1 MGFVSK
7 LATVYL
13 ALPSYVEFLKSLL
26 CFKRSKKKF
35 IKRALCIKINLVYRS
50 IFSTCLFVCCCLF
63 YHELLDFDRINLV
76 SLGVVGCL

>member
-1 MGFVSK
+1 MWNFLNHYFV
-7 LATVYL
+7 LNDL
-13 ALPSYVEFLKSLL
+13 
-26 CFKRSKKKF
+26 KKF

-76 SLGVVGCL
+76 LLGVVGCH